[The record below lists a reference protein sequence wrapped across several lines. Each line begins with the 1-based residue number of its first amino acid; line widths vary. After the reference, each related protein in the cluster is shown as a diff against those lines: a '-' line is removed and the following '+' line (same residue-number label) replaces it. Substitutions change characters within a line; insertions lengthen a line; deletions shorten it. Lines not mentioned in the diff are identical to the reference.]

1 MKYCER
7 CKVEILDETE
17 YCPLCHN
24 VVKRDDNETEA
35 FDYFPDVYR
44 KKKTS
49 GKIAAFLLF
58 CTLVCFIFAIYFD
71 KILNM
76 NAGVMFLVASA
87 FAYAT
92 LILNFVNRETGYLMQ
107 IFTYTIGAVF
117 LILLLDFYTGFNGW
131 SVDYVLPGAILL
143 INLVLII
150 LMLVNSRNWQGY
162 MATQLLML
170 LIGLIPVILIN
181 NGIVKHPVV
190 SEIAVLSCIIVFLGT
205 LILGGR
211 TAREE
216 LKRRFHI

>member
-1 MKYCER
+1 MRYCEK
-7 CKVEILDETE
+7 CKVKILDDTE

-24 VVKRDDNETEA
+24 VIKNTNEEEES
-35 FDYFPDVYR
+35 FDFFPDVYG
-44 KKKTS
+44 KKKLS

-71 KILNM
+71 MILNM
-76 NAGVMFLVASA
+76 NAGVLFMITAG

-92 LILNFVNRETGYLMQ
+92 MVLNFVNRETGYLMQ
-107 IFTYTIGAVF
+107 MFTYTIAGVL
-117 LILLLDFYTGFNGW
+117 LILLLDSYTGFNGW

-143 INLVLII
+143 VNLVLII
-150 LMLVNSRNWQGY
+150 LMFANSRNWQGY
-162 MATQLLML
+162 MASQLLML
-170 LIGLIPVILIN
+170 LIGIIPVVLIN
-181 NGIVKHPVV
+181 IGVVKHPVV